1 MLTPATASGMP
12 TRRFSS
18 TILAGAWPQTEP
30 SACHTLSRTQHQKA
44 VALLGHS
51 DDIRSAATQVTA
63 DQAGMT
69 VDAFAASSHRLAG
82 TVTDHAD
89 RYFAMSRASREVG
102 QILHGLRTDLDHIDS
117 RAHTQIDEIAKRA
130 TGATAV
136 LAQTRIIQVIAA
148 ARGEAAEKSATAATA
163 IVDQGANLGISA
175 PSTKAGTPS
184 TATVPGPDDQIVN
197 PGKTG
202 PSIQAV
208 DNTTTPQPPGLP
220 APTPGAPAPQPG
232 FLDQYRDSL
241 GLPPG
246 PPAAP
251 PPVPMP
257 SPNPPPPFVPDKP
270 GPPVR
275 SVPMPS
281 FGQCVGDH
289 VKENLGENMVK
300 DGFKSALQK
309 AAMGAVFGA
318 GLTPEA
324 LGAGA
329 LPGAVLGFVGGFAQG
344 VVLAPVKEAAK
355 GAWDCINNP
364 IPGAP
369 TP

>member
-1 MLTPATASGMP
+1 MP

-18 TILAGAWPQTEP
+18 TILAGAWPQTDP
-30 SACHTLSRTQHQKA
+30 AACHTLSRTQHRKA
-44 VALLGHS
+44 VELLGHS
-51 DDIRSAATQVTA
+51 DEIRAAATQVTTN
-63 DQAGMT
+63 QAGAT
-69 VDAFAASSHRLAG
+69 VDAFGGSSHRLAG

-89 RYFAMSRASREVG
+89 RYFAMARASREVG
-102 QILHGLRTDLDHIDS
+102 HILHGLRTDLEHIDS
-117 RAHTQIDEIAKRA
+117 RAHTQIDQIAQRV

-136 LAQTRIIQVIAA
+136 FAQTRIIQVIAA

-163 IVDQGANLGISA
+163 IADQGANLGITTPPA
-175 PSTKAGTPS
+175 KAGNPS
-184 TATVPGPDDQIVN
+184 AVPVSGPDDQIVD

-202 PSIQAV
+202 PRIQAV
-208 DNTTTPQPPGLP
+208 DNTTTPQPPGVP
-220 APTPGAPAPQPG
+220 APTPGGPAPQQG

-241 GLPPG
+241 GQPSA

-257 SPNPPPPFVPDKP
+257 SPNPPPPFVPEKP

-289 VKENLGENMVK
+289 VKENLGESMVK

-309 AAMGAVFGA
+309 AAMGAAFGA

-324 LGAGA
+324 FGAGA